1 MNYVL
6 YNLGPSLPIRL
17 SDSAMVS
24 NGNSIVIVGGMEYP
38 HYPGSDFD
46 FESDHI
52 FELKS
57 SPNMKWIDSSKNLRY
72 KRSSH
77 LAFSIPDDFKID
89 FEIHDEENVEDE
101 EEDLEYD
108 FGDEPIGLA
117 EAA

>member
-1 MNYVL
+1 M
-6 YNLGPSLPIRL
+6 PIRL

-24 NGNSIVIVGGMEYP
+24 NGNSVVIVGGMEYLN
-38 HYPGSDFD
+38 DFD

-52 FELKS
+52 FQLKS

-77 LAFSIPDDFKID
+77 LAFSIPDDFKIN

-101 EEDLEYD
+101 EEDDDDVL
-108 FGDEPIGLA
+108 GAAPIGLA